1 MKIRSA
7 RAMRHA
13 PSPRG
18 FITLGK
24 FNLQVTDEVTI
35 FDCSLVKAPDGNVM
49 LYGPTQVGGASTL
62 SVSRD
67 ARAAIIDMALDAMG
81 VDPHATSAA

>member
-7 RAMRHA
+7 RPVRQA

-24 FNLQVTDEVTI
+24 FNLQVTDDVTI
-35 FDCSLVKAPDGNVM
+35 CDCTLVRAPDGNVI
-49 LYGPTQVGGASTL
+49 LYGPGRDGNSL
-62 SVSRD
+62 SAAPD
-67 ARAAIIDMALDAMG
+67 ARRTIIEMALVALG
-81 VDPHATSAA
+81 VDTHAASAA

>member
-1 MKIRSA
+1 
-7 RAMRHA
+7 MRQA

-24 FNLQVTDEVTI
+24 FNLQVTDDVTI

-49 LYGPTQVGGASTL
+49 LYGPTQIGGATTL
-62 SVSRD
+62 SVSRE
-67 ARAAIIDMALDAMG
+67 ARREIIEMALAALGMELH
-81 VDPHATSAA
+81 VKSAA